1 MLCSIITYSCG
12 ALYFTYSIIIGLNLF
27 HVRKEGEK
35 KKKKWERKEGSSEWR
50 IKWETLQILSECK
63 MRISIKK

>member
-35 KKKKWERKEGSSEWR
+35 KKKKGTERRFEWVEDKMGNLTNF
-50 IKWETLQILSECK
+50 KWV
-63 MRISIKK
+63 